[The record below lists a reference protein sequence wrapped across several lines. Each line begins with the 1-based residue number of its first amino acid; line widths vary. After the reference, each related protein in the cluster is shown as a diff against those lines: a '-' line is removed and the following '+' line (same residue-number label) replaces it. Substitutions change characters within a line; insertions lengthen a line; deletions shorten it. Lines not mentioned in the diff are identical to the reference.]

1 MREKMRDKEGETNF
15 QTTRESPEE
24 KVQEEK
30 QGRCRGRR
38 ELSVAVQKGLSVPA
52 KHAGHHD
59 AGLVPVEEV
68 RHWQEETPS
77 REGRTCVTAT
87 YF

>member
-1 MREKMRDKEGETNF
+1 MRDKEDETNF

-24 KVQEEK
+24 KIQEEK

-38 ELSVAVQKGLSVPA
+38 ELSAAVGKGLGVPA

-59 AGLVPVEEV
+59 AGLVPVEEG
-68 RHWQEETPS
+68 RHWQEETRG
-77 REGRTCVTAT
+77 REGRTWVTAT